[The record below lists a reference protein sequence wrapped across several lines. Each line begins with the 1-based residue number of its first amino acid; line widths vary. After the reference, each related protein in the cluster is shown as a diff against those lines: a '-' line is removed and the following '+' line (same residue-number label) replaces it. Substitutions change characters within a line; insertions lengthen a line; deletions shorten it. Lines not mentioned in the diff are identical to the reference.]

1 MSDPHVEDER
11 PVLLEDREVGSLKG
25 TTQSRR
31 VVKELPRMIQIDIRK
46 FALEQAVNALPHLRN
61 GVLTLD
67 VASQFE
73 GYILNGWTRS
83 E

>member
-1 MSDPHVEDER
+1 MSEPHVEDER
-11 PVLLEDREVGSLKG
+11 PVLLEDREAGSLKG

-31 VVKELPRMIQIDIRK
+31 VGKELPRMIQIDIRK